1 MLLRSLFVTVSALTL
16 SACAVGPDYARP
28 TPPAASSGPFLSA
41 REGVTTTAPAP
52 NDADPEWWRLYK
64 DPVLDGLVADALAAN
79 TDVRVAV
86 ARIARA
92 RASLREV
99 RGDRLP
105 STNLGAGATYGR
117 VSEGQVP
124 PGADRTG
131 WQVDAGLTVGYEVDL
146 FGRVSRGIEA
156 ARGDVAAAEADADAV
171 RVTVAAETA
180 RAYAD
185 AASAA
190 ERLGVAERIVA
201 LLDKSVALTARRAEV
216 GLTTK
221 LDTARIA
228 ALRDQ
233 RAADI
238 PAIAAER
245 DGALFRLATL
255 TGRSPAELPP
265 IAAERRTTL
274 RLDQPIPVG
283 DGAALLARRPDVAAA
298 ERRLAASTAR
308 IGVATSDL
316 YPKITLGGSVGQTSG
331 GLGDLFGGGPLRW
344 LLGPLINWNFLNQ
357 EGARAHRRGRGRHA
371 GRTRDLRRHRAARA
385 RGNRDGAVVLRAS
398 ARPPH
403 GAAIGARPGRDCRED
418 HPRAAARGADRRP
431 RCARR
436 RAHLCRSRSLAGA
449 CRRAH
454 RRRAGRRFPR
464 ARRTVEPELILPCV
478 PAIARTQNLFLRA

>member
-1 MLLRSLFVTVSALTL
+1 MLLRSLFVTVSALML

-357 EGARAHRRGRGRHA
+357 EGARARIA
-371 GRTRDLRRHRAARA
+371 GAEADTQAALA
-385 RGNRDGAVVLRAS
+385 TFDGTVLRALEETETALSSYAHLLDRRTALQS
-398 ARPPH
+398 ARDQ
-403 GAAIGARPGRDCRED
+403 AETAVKITRAQQREGQID
-418 HPRAAARGADRRP
+418 GLVALDAERTFAEAEA
-431 RCARR
+431 
-436 RAHLCRSRSLAGA
+436 SLALA
-449 CRRAH
+449 DARIADAQVDVFRALG
-454 RRRAGRRFPR
+454 GRWNRS
-464 ARRTVEPELILPCV
+464 
-478 PAIARTQNLFLRA
+478 

>member
-1 MLLRSLFVTVSALTL
+1 MLLRSLLITVSALTL
-16 SACAVGPDYARP
+16 SACAVGPDFVAP
-28 TPPAASSGPFLSA
+28 TPPVTASGPFLSTKA
-41 REGVTTTAPAP
+41 GVTSTAAA
-52 NDADPEWWRLYK
+52 DAEWWRLYK

-86 ARIARA
+86 ARIAKA

-105 STNLGAGATYGR
+105 STNLSAGATYGR

-124 PGADRTG
+124 QGADRTG

-146 FGRVSRGIEA
+146 FGRVSRGVEA
-156 ARGDVAAAEADADAV
+156 ARGDVAAAEADAEAV

-221 LDTARIA
+221 LDTARVA

-233 RAADI
+233 RRADI
-238 PAIAAER
+238 PEIAAER
-245 DGALFRLATL
+245 DAALFRLATL
-255 TGRSPAELPP
+255 TGRAPAELPQ
-265 IAAERRTTL
+265 IAAARTTTL

-316 YPKITLGGSVGQTSG
+316 YPKVTLGASVGQTSS

-357 EGARAHRRGRGRHA
+357 EGARARIA
-371 GRTRDLRRHRAARA
+371 GAEADTQASLATF
-385 RGNRDGAVVLRAS
+385 DGTVLRALEETETALS
-398 ARPPH
+398 SYAHQLDRRT
-403 GAAIGARPGRDCRED
+403 ALQ
-418 HPRAAARGADRRP
+418 AARDQAETAVKITRAQQREGAIDGLVALDAERTF
-431 RCARR
+431 AE
-436 RAHLCRSRSLAGA
+436 AEASLALA
-449 CRRAH
+449 DARIADAQVDLFRALG
-454 RRRAGRRFPR
+454 GRWTRS
-464 ARRTVEPELILPCV
+464 
-478 PAIARTQNLFLRA
+478 

>member
-1 MLLRSLFVTVSALTL
+1 MLLRSLLITVSALTL
-16 SACAVGPDYARP
+16 SACAVGPDFVAP
-28 TPPAASSGPFLSA
+28 TPPVTASGPFLSTKA
-41 REGVTTTAPAP
+41 GVTSTAAA
-52 NDADPEWWRLYK
+52 DAEWWRLYK

-86 ARIARA
+86 ARIAKA

-105 STNLGAGATYGR
+105 STNLSAGATYGR

-156 ARGDVAAAEADADAV
+156 ARGDVAAAEADAEAV

-233 RAADI
+233 RRADI

-245 DGALFRLATL
+245 DAALFRLATL
-255 TGRSPAELPP
+255 TGRAPAELPQ
-265 IAAERRTTL
+265 IAAARTSTL

-308 IGVATSDL
+308 IGIATSDL
-316 YPKITLGGSVGQTSG
+316 YPKVTLGASVGQTSS

-357 EGARAHRRGRGRHA
+357 EGARARIA
-371 GRTRDLRRHRAARA
+371 GAEADTQASLATF
-385 RGNRDGAVVLRAS
+385 DGTVLRALEETETALS
-398 ARPPH
+398 SYAHQLDRRT
-403 GAAIGARPGRDCRED
+403 ALQ
-418 HPRAAARGADRRP
+418 AARDQAETAVKITRAQQREGAIDGLVALDAERTF
-431 RCARR
+431 AE
-436 RAHLCRSRSLAGA
+436 AEASLALA
-449 CRRAH
+449 DARIADAQVDLFRALG
-454 RRRAGRRFPR
+454 GRWNRS
-464 ARRTVEPELILPCV
+464 
-478 PAIARTQNLFLRA
+478 

>member
-1 MLLRSLFVTVSALTL
+1 MLLRSLLTTVSALML
-16 SACAVGPDYARP
+16 SACAVGPDFVAP
-28 TPPAASSGPFLSA
+28 TPPVTASGPFLSTKA
-41 REGVTTTAPAP
+41 GVTSTAAA
-52 NDADPEWWRLYK
+52 DAEWWRLYK
-64 DPVLDGLVADALAAN
+64 DPVLDSLVADALAAN

-86 ARIARA
+86 ARIAKA

-233 RAADI
+233 RRADI

-245 DGALFRLATL
+245 DAALFRLATL
-255 TGRSPAELPP
+255 TGRAPAELPQ
-265 IAAERRTTL
+265 IAAARTSTL

-316 YPKITLGGSVGQTSG
+316 YPKVTLGASVGQTSS

-357 EGARAHRRGRGRHA
+357 EGARARIA
-371 GRTRDLRRHRAARA
+371 GAEADTQASLATF
-385 RGNRDGAVVLRAS
+385 DGTVLRALEETETALS
-398 ARPPH
+398 SYAHQLDRRT
-403 GAAIGARPGRDCRED
+403 ALK
-418 HPRAAARGADRRP
+418 AARDQAETAVKITRAQQREGAIDGLVALDAERTF
-431 RCARR
+431 AE
-436 RAHLCRSRSLAGA
+436 AEASLALA
-449 CRRAH
+449 DARIADAQVDLFRALG
-454 RRRAGRRFPR
+454 GRWTRS
-464 ARRTVEPELILPCV
+464 
-478 PAIARTQNLFLRA
+478 